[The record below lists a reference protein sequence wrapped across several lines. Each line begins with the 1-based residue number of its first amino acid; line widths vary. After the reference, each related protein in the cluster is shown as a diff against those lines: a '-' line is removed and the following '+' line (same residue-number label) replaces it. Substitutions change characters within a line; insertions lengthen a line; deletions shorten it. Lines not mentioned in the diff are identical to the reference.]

1 GELRV
6 LARHPEFVDSVSD
19 PVRLAAGGEA
29 EAAAVLRAG
38 RRIEGR
44 LVDAD
49 GFPVAPARVRLQASR
64 GAFDRTLLTRP
75 DGTFAAYVA
84 PKDLVVSVFGVDD
97 PLRVA
102 LRRAVTLGDDPRE
115 QLELVLPAPRKDVRF
130 VVLDEREEPVP
141 VAQVTVL
148 SLDPEVP

>member
-49 GFPVAPARVRLQASR
+49 GFPVALARVRLQASR

-75 DGTFAAYVA
+75 DGTFAVAVA

-102 LRRAVTLGDDPRE
+102 LRRAAPPGDQPRVPARRRAPPDRKSTL
-115 QLELVLPAPRKDVRF
+115 LNA
-130 VVLDEREEPVP
+130 
-141 VAQVTVL
+141 
-148 SLDPEVP
+148 